1 MWQISWSAHNTGWPV
16 YSTQLIVVSCPTLLL
31 IGWNKIKIFIFS
43 VWNLCFLVRVRNYII
58 INAARCIVC
67 VTGDVCNGKGC
78 RMDGQTHTHTHTH
91 MHTCTCTH
99 MCIHTHTH
107 VRMHTRTHVRAH
119 IHTHT
124 HTHTHG
130 RACMHTHTHTHMD
143 AHAHTYAHYT
153 MSDASQKCQPI
164 TLFLLCTKNS
174 FTKGSLFKIDKTIA
188 LCAVMH
194 IWR

>member
-91 MHTCTCTH
+91 AHMHMHTHVHTHTCAYTHTH
-99 MCIHTHTH
+99 MCACTHAHMCVHTYTHTHTH
-107 VRMHTRTHVRAH
+107 THMDVHAC
-119 IHTHT
+119 THT

-130 RACMHTHTHTHMD
+130 RARTH
-143 AHAHTYAHYT
+143 
-153 MSDASQKCQPI
+153 
-164 TLFLLCTKNS
+164 LCTLYNVRCKSEMPTNNFIS
-174 FTKGSLFKIDKTIA
+174 
-188 LCAVMH
+188 AVH
-194 IWR
+194 KE